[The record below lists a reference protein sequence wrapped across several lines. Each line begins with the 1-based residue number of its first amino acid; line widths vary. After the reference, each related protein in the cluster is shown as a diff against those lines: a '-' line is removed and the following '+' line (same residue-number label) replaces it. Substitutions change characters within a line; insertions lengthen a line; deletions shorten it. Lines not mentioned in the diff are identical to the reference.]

1 VRLWAFMPGIV
12 SAARPAREVTSGLF
26 RQAGRPVASRAGG
39 RLLRCPAM
47 AEPPASADARLE
59 ALDTATRAI
68 AAELDLDRALQVI
81 VDSVRELVGAT
92 YAALGIPDVTGRIE
106 RFITSGI
113 SLEQRAAIG
122 PLPRGLGVL
131 GLIIRDGRSYRVR
144 AIAAHPDAHGFPP
157 NHPPMVSF
165 LGVPVRARR
174 GVIGNF
180 YLTDKRDAE
189 EFDAA
194 DQRLVEMFA
203 THAAIA
209 IENARLHA
217 AVRHLAIIDERDRIG
232 RDLHDGIMQGIY
244 AVALSLEDVPDLMV
258 ENPTDAAA
266 RIDRAIDRLNLAI
279 RDLRNF
285 IQGLGSEVTA
295 DSGLVVG
302 LATLADE
309 LRLNTLVDVDVDLG
323 EADVVADALGRAAA
337 DQLLHIAR
345 EALSN
350 VARHSAASRAAVSLR
365 READEAVLSV
375 TDNGRGFDPTATV
388 EAGHHG
394 LSNLR
399 ERASSLGGRL
409 IIESEPDAGTRAIVR
424 LPFVAKETPPS

>member
-1 VRLWAFMPGIV
+1 MPGIV
-12 SAARPAREVTSGLF
+12 SADRPAREVTSGPF
-26 RQAGRPVASRAGG
+26 RQAGRPAASRAGG

-47 AEPPASADARLE
+47 AEPPASFDARLE
-59 ALDTATRAI
+59 ALDAATRAI
-68 AAELDLDRALQVI
+68 AAELDLERVLQVV

-106 RFITSGI
+106 RLITSGI
-113 SLEQRAAIG
+113 SLEERAAIG
-122 PLPRGLGVL
+122 PLPRGLGML

-144 AIAAHPDAHGFPP
+144 EIAGHPDAHGFPP
-157 NHPPMVSF
+157 NHPPMASF

-174 GVIGNF
+174 GVIGNL
-180 YLTDKRDAE
+180 YLTDKRDAD

-194 DQRLVEMFA
+194 DERLVEMFA

-209 IENARLHA
+209 IENARLHD
-217 AVRHLAIIDERDRIG
+217 AVRHLAVIEERDRIG

-244 AVALSLEDVPDLMV
+244 AVALSLEDVPALMS
-258 ENPTDAAA
+258 EEPAEAAA
-266 RIDRAIDRLNLAI
+266 RIDRAIDGLNLAI

-285 IQGLGSEVTA
+285 IHGLGSEVTA
-295 DSGLVVG
+295 DGGLVVG

-309 LRLNTLVDVDVDLG
+309 LRLNTLVNVEVDLG
-323 EADVVADALGRAAA
+323 EADVVADALDLSAA
-337 DQLLHIAR
+337 DQVLHIVR
-345 EALSN
+345 ETLSN
-350 VARHSAASRAAVSLR
+350 VARHSAASRAVISLR
-365 READEAVLSV
+365 READEAVLTV
-375 TDNGRGFDPTATV
+375 TDNGRGFDASATV
-388 EAGHHG
+388 PPGHYG

-409 IIESEPDAGTRAIVR
+409 IIESEPDAGTRVIVR